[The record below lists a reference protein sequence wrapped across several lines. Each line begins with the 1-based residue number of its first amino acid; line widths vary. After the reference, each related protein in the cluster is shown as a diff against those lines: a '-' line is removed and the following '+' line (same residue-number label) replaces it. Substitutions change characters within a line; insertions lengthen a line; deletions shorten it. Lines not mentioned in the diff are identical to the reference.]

1 VYLSHTG
8 SATDEQRD
16 MAALL
21 YAGPR
26 SVLSGPAPL
35 RRHGGRGGGRGGL
48 TRMASFPREWER
60 TLARHA
66 RMSAHGIIVLH
77 FTPGQIRTRPHEV
90 ASAIGD
96 ALAVRR
102 AIPRP

>member
-1 VYLSHTG
+1 
-8 SATDEQRD
+8 
-16 MAALL
+16 
-21 YAGPR
+21 
-26 SVLSGPAPL
+26 
-35 RRHGGRGGGRGGL
+35 
-48 TRMASFPREWER
+48 MASFPREWER

-102 AIPRP
+102 GHPPSLIRVLPAG